1 MAIRIHLNNEQSVQ
15 AIGPFEA
22 VVRQCIERA
31 AEMEGAMKGEVS
43 VTFVDDETIR
53 QLNRQYRHVDQPT
66 DVLSFPLEGDFP
78 GPREDSDVPLLLGD
92 IVISVP
98 RAVEQAEAYGHS
110 LDREL
115 GFLATHGF
123 LHLLGYDHE
132 DEQEE
137 TRMFQR
143 QEEVLASLGLNR

>member
-1 MAIRIHLNNEQSVQ
+1 MPIQIHLNNEQSVQ
-15 AIGPFEA
+15 AIGSFEA

-31 AEMEGAMKGEVS
+31 AEMEGAMQGEVS

-66 DVLSFPLEGDFP
+66 DVLSFPLEGGSP
-78 GPREDSDVPLLLGD
+78 GPEEDSDIPLLFGD